1 MVENP
6 YMGLVFVG
14 TDARILLI
22 NQTYCDIVGVSKDK
36 AMGRH
41 IHEVTPNSLMP
52 EILRTQETHLADLWQ
67 VNGHDMIVTRTP
79 IYDNGRLIGALGR
92 TLFLN
97 LSSAKIMASKLAQ
110 TEGELAVYREELKK
124 IHKAKY
130 FLNDLIGQSATM
142 MDVKQL
148 ACQVGKTV
156 CNVLITG
163 ETGTGKELLA
173 NAIHNVSNRSGQ
185 PFIRV
190 NCASLSNSLLESELF
205 GYEDGAFTGARK
217 GGKPGRFEMANRGTV
232 FLDEVGDIPLDM
244 QAKLLTFLQEREFE
258 RVGGTKTIR
267 VDVKVIAATNTD
279 LESLAEEGRF
289 RRDLYYRLNVVNIH
303 IPPLKRRMDDIPE
316 LAQFFLQK
324 LNAKLKTDVRFIS
337 NEVIRLLMSYNWPG
351 NVRELENV
359 MERAIVVADMD
370 EERHLEVKHLPG
382 ILRRLKGANMK
393 ERDAS
398 LRESLTDVEKQA
410 ILDCLKRNNQDKVAT
425 AKELGIH
432 LSVLYRKMNKY
443 DIMLGKKAVQS
454 RSGRDGW

>member
-1 MVENP
+1 
-6 YMGLVFVG
+6 
-14 TDARILLI
+14 
-22 NQTYCDIVGVSKDK
+22 
-36 AMGRH
+36 
-41 IHEVTPNSLMP
+41 
-52 EILRTQETHLADLWQ
+52 
-67 VNGHDMIVTRTP
+67 
-79 IYDNGRLIGALGR
+79 
-92 TLFLN
+92 
-97 LSSAKIMASKLAQ
+97 
-110 TEGELAVYREELKK
+110 
-124 IHKAKY
+124 
-130 FLNDLIGQSATM
+130 
-142 MDVKQL
+142 
-148 ACQVGKTV
+148 
-156 CNVLITG
+156 
-163 ETGTGKELLA
+163 
-173 NAIHNVSNRSGQ
+173 
-185 PFIRV
+185 
-190 NCASLSNSLLESELF
+190 
-205 GYEDGAFTGARK
+205 
-217 GGKPGRFEMANRGTV
+217 
-232 FLDEVGDIPLDM
+232 
-244 QAKLLTFLQEREFE
+244 
-258 RVGGTKTIR
+258 
-267 VDVKVIAATNTD
+267 
-279 LESLAEEGRF
+279 
-289 RRDLYYRLNVVNIH
+289 
-303 IPPLKRRMDDIPE
+303 MDDIPE